1 MNTQKENSHT
11 DKTKTRRYTF
21 AQKEGEEYSCVK
33 LTEGKYKDVIYHYGR
48 VAFAPESEK
57 QPDGKLPMKFDY
69 TIDKN
74 PNNLI
79 LLDNSEFI
87 DYIGDILLELLE
99 EKLDNGTAI
108 TNWKYNTSQPLL

>member
-1 MNTQKENSHT
+1 MSTQNKNSPT
-11 DKTKTRRYTF
+11 DKTKNRRYVF
-21 AQKEGEEYSCVK
+21 AQKEGAEHSCIK
-33 LTEGKYKDVIYHYGR
+33 LTEGKFKDVIYHYGR

-69 TIDKN
+69 TIDSN
-74 PNNLI
+74 PRNLL

-99 EKLDNGTAI
+99 EKLKDGTAI
-108 TNWKYNTSQPLL
+108 TDWKYNTS

>member
-1 MNTQKENSHT
+1 MNTPNKNSPT
-11 DKTKTRRYTF
+11 DKTKSRRYVF
-21 AQKEGEEYSCVK
+21 AQKEGAEHSCIK
-33 LTEGKYKDVIYHYGR
+33 LTEGKFKDVIYHYGR

-69 TIDKN
+69 TIDSN
-74 PNNLI
+74 PRNLL

-99 EKLDNGTAI
+99 EKLKDGTAI
-108 TNWKYNTSQPLL
+108 QDWEYNNQ

>member
-1 MNTQKENSHT
+1 MTTQNENSPT

-99 EKLDNGTAI
+99 KKVNDGTAI
-108 TNWKYNTSQPLL
+108 ED

>member
-1 MNTQKENSHT
+1 MSTQEKNSHT
-11 DKTKTRRYTF
+11 DKTKNRRYVF
-21 AQKEGEEYSCVK
+21 AQKEGAEHSCIK
-33 LTEGKYKDVIYHYGR
+33 LTEGKFKDVIYHYGR

-57 QPDGKLPMKFDY
+57 QSDGKLPMKFDY
-69 TIDKN
+69 TVDKN

-99 EKLDNGTAI
+99 EKIKDGTAI
-108 TNWKYNTSQPLL
+108 QDWEYNII

>member
-1 MNTQKENSHT
+1 MTTQNKNSPT
-11 DKTKTRRYTF
+11 DKTKNKRYVF
-21 AQKEGEEYSCVK
+21 AQKEGTDYSCIK
-33 LTEGKYKDVIYHYGR
+33 LTEGKFKDVIYHYGR

-57 QPDGKLPMKFDY
+57 KADGKLPMKFDY
-69 TIDKN
+69 TVDKN

-99 EKLDNGTAI
+99 EKLKDGTAI
-108 TNWKYNTSQPLL
+108 TNWEYNNI